1 METNLAEPALIP
13 LVVILGPT
21 GIGKTSLAAEIG
33 PRWDAEVISVDSR
46 QFYRGMDIGTAK
58 PSPAELA
65 QVRHHLIDIAAPD
78 ETVGL
83 ARFLELARPLI
94 QEIHRRG
101 KLPFLVGGTGQYLRA
116 LLQGWQVPHVPP
128 DPELRAELEAL
139 AAHAPDA
146 LWRRLLALDADAVE
160 FIHPHNLRRIIRALE
175 VSLKTGRPFSEL
187 RRRVPSP
194 YRVLQIGLTM
204 ERDALYER
212 VDARVEAMI
221 DMGLVAEV
229 RRLLAGGYGWGLPA
243 MSGLGYSQLRP
254 YLAGKCT
261 LAEAVERIK
270 LETHDFIRRQYT
282 WFNGDEIHWLD
293 VTEEPAVAIAR
304 LGTDF
309 MSG

>member
-1 METNLAEPALIP
+1 MREPALIP
-13 LVVILGPT
+13 LVVIMGPT
-21 GIGKTSLAAEIG
+21 GIGKTRLAAEIG
-33 PRWDAEVISVDSR
+33 PRWGAEVISVDSR

-65 QVRHHLIDIAAPD
+65 QVRQHLIDIAAPD

-101 KLPFLVGGTGQYLRA
+101 KLPFLVGGTGQYIRA

-139 AAHAPDA
+139 ASQDPDA
-146 LWRRLLALDADAVE
+146 LWQRLLALDAGAVE

-175 VSLKTGRPFSEL
+175 VSLKAGQPFSEL
-187 RRRVPSP
+187 RRRIPPP

-204 ERDALYER
+204 EREALYAR
-212 VDARVEAMI
+212 VDARVEAML
-221 DMGLVAEV
+221 DAGLEEEV
-229 RRLLAGGYGWGLPA
+229 RRLLDDGYGWELPA

-254 YLAGKCT
+254 YLAGECT
-261 LAEAVERIK
+261 LAEAAERIK
-270 LETHDFIRRQYT
+270 LDTHDFIRRQYT
-282 WFNGDEIHWLD
+282 WFNGAEIRWVD
-293 VTEEPAVAIAR
+293 VTEEPAVATAR
-304 LGTDF
+304 LLADF
-309 MSG
+309 VSG